1 MKKKWIIIMA
11 ILLTIAFNVFSESNE
26 KMELTN
32 FSGKLKQIGGNW
44 FLNTGE
50 DIVELSLA
58 PYEFLKENKI
68 ELTSKMEVSLNGIM
82 QEDEF
87 IVHSFI
93 IEETEIKIRDE
104 AGEALW
110 EIKPYYVEADKCIGC
125 RLCVPACPQGAI
137 TMVKGIAVIDADKCD
152 GDAICV
158 NGDGKRYK
166 GCPVDAIKQVE

>member
-1 MKKKWIIIMA
+1 MKKKWIIIV
-11 ILLTIAFNVFSESNE
+11 LLTIAFNVFSESNE
-26 KMELTN
+26 KIELTN
-32 FSGKLKQIGGNW
+32 YSGKLKQIGESW

-58 PYEFLKENKI
+58 PDEFLKENKI
-68 ELTSKMEVSLNGIM
+68 ELTSKMEISLSGIM
-82 QEDEF
+82 QEDEL

-93 IEETEIKIRDE
+93 IEDTEIKIRDE

-125 RLCVPACPQGAI
+125 RLCVSPCPQGAI
-137 TMVKGIAVIDADKCD
+137 TMVKGVAVIDADKCD
-152 GDAICV
+152 GDGICA
-158 NGDGKRYK
+158 NGDGKKYK